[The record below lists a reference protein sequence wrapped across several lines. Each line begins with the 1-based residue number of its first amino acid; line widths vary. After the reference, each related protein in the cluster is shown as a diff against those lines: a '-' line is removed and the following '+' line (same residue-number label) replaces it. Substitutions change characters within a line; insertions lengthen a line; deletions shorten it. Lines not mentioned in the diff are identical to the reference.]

1 MSESDT
7 RKEGGTG
14 HEVVPENAL
23 FVCFGAM
30 SSSGTLTGI
39 AVLEAMKR
47 LDPKKT
53 GIFCSSALAVDVPK
67 HRKTTQAAKRII
79 AIDGCANRCTSKII
93 EQAGFKVDRALNL
106 VKDLSVEKRG
116 PFRPFDYTEEELQ
129 KTVEAIINI
138 CEGLSTGDNPGDE
151 ASSKT

>member
-1 MSESDT
+1 MPE
-7 RKEGGTG
+7 
-14 HEVVPENAL
+14 HETVPENAL

-47 LDPKKT
+47 LDSKKT

-67 HRKTTQAAKRII
+67 HMKTTQAAKRII

-93 EQAGFKVDRALNL
+93 EKAGLKIDKSLNL

-129 KTVEAIINI
+129 KTVEAIINL
-138 CEGLSTGDNPGDE
+138 CEGLSTSDNPGDE
-151 ASSKT
+151 ASSNS

>member
-1 MSESDT
+1 MSD
-7 RKEGGTG
+7 
-14 HEVVPENAL
+14 HETVPENAL

-30 SSSGTLTGI
+30 SSSGTLTGV

-47 LDPKKT
+47 LDTKKT
-53 GIFCSSALAVDVPK
+53 GIFCISALAVDVPK
-67 HRKTTQAAKRII
+67 HRKTTEAAKRII

-93 EQAGFKVDRALNL
+93 EKAGLKIDKSLNL

-138 CEGLSTGDNPGDE
+138 CEGLSTGDNPGDK
-151 ASSKT
+151 ASSES

>member
-1 MSESDT
+1 MAN
-7 RKEGGTG
+7 
-14 HEVVPENAL
+14 HEEIPGNAL

-53 GIFCSSALAVDVPK
+53 GIFCTSALAVDVPK
-67 HRKTTQAAKRII
+67 HRKTTEAAKKII
-79 AIDGCANRCTSKII
+79 AINGCSNRCTSRII
-93 EQAGFKVDRALNL
+93 EQAGFKLDRELNF
-106 VKDLSVEKRG
+106 VKDLSIEKRG

-129 KTVEAIINI
+129 KTIEAIVRI
-138 CEGLSTGDNPGDE
+138 CEEERGE
-151 ASSKT
+151 

>member
-1 MSESDT
+1 MSNYED
-7 RKEGGTG
+7 
-14 HEVVPENAL
+14 VPENAL

-67 HRKTTQAAKRII
+67 HRKTTEAAKRII

-93 EQAGFKVDRALNL
+93 EKAGLKIDKSLNL

-129 KTVEAIINI
+129 KTVEVIINL
-138 CEGLSTGDNPGDE
+138 CEGLSTGGTPGDE
-151 ASSKT
+151 APSKG

>member
-1 MSESDT
+1 MSN
-7 RKEGGTG
+7 
-14 HEVVPENAL
+14 HEETLENAL

-53 GIFCSSALAVDVPK
+53 GLFCTSALAVDVPK
-67 HRKTTQAAKRII
+67 HRKTTEAAKRII
-79 AIDGCANRCTSKII
+79 TIDGCANRCTSKII
-93 EQAGFKVDRALNL
+93 EKAGLKIDKSLNL

-129 KTVEAIINI
+129 KTVEAIIRI
-138 CEGLSTGDNPGDE
+138 CEG
-151 ASSKT
+151 

>member
-1 MSESDT
+1 MTDQEN
-7 RKEGGTG
+7 
-14 HEVVPENAL
+14 VPENAL

-79 AIDGCANRCTSKII
+79 AIDGCANRCTSRII
-93 EQAGFKVDRALNL
+93 EKAGLKIDKSLNL

-138 CEGLSTGDNPGDE
+138 CEGLSTGGNPEDQE
-151 ASSKT
+151 SSKNSKK

>member
-1 MSESDT
+1 MSE
-7 RKEGGTG
+7 
-14 HEVVPENAL
+14 HETVPENAL

-67 HRKTTQAAKRII
+67 HRKTTQGAKRII
-79 AIDGCANRCTSKII
+79 AIDGCANRCTSRII
-93 EQAGFKVDRALNL
+93 EKAGFKVDRALNL

-116 PFRPFDYTEEELQ
+116 PFRPFDYTEDELQ
-129 KTVEAIINI
+129 RTVEAIINL
-138 CEGLSTGDNPGDE
+138 CVGPSSGGDLSDE
-151 ASSKT
+151 TSSKS

>member
-1 MSESDT
+1 VADQEN
-7 RKEGGTG
+7 
-14 HEVVPENAL
+14 VPENAL

-67 HRKTTQAAKRII
+67 HKKTTQAAKRII

-93 EQAGFKVDRALNL
+93 EKAGFKVDRALNL

-129 KTVEAIINI
+129 KTVEAIINL
-138 CEGLSTGDNPGDE
+138 CEGLSTGNNSGDE
-151 ASSKT
+151 ASSKA

>member
-1 MSESDT
+1 MSN
-7 RKEGGTG
+7 
-14 HEVVPENAL
+14 HETVPENAL

-30 SSSGTLTGI
+30 SSSGTLTGV

-67 HRKTTQAAKRII
+67 HRKTTLAAKRII

-93 EQAGFKVDRALNL
+93 EKAGLKIDKSLNL
-106 VKDLSVEKRG
+106 VKDLSIEKRG

-138 CEGLSTGDNPGDE
+138 CEGLSADNNPED
-151 ASSKT
+151 

>member
-1 MSESDT
+1 MSN
-7 RKEGGTG
+7 

-93 EQAGFKVDRALNL
+93 EKAGLKIDKSLNL

-129 KTVEAIINI
+129 KTVEAIINL
-138 CEGLSTGDNPGDE
+138 CEGLSASSNPGNEE
-151 ASSKT
+151 ASKG

>member
-1 MSESDT
+1 MTD
-7 RKEGGTG
+7 
-14 HEVVPENAL
+14 HENVPENAL

-53 GIFCSSALAVDVPK
+53 GIFCSSALAVNVPK
-67 HRKTTQAAKRII
+67 HRKTTEAAKRII

-93 EQAGFKVDRALNL
+93 EKAGLKIDKSLNL
-106 VKDLSVEKRG
+106 VKDLSVKKRG
-116 PFRPFDYTEEELQ
+116 PFRPFDYTEEELH
-129 KTVEAIINI
+129 KTVEAIISL
-138 CEGLSTGDNPGDE
+138 CEGD
-151 ASSKT
+151 

>member
-1 MSESDT
+1 MSD
-7 RKEGGTG
+7 

-23 FVCFGAM
+23 FVCFGIM

-53 GIFCSSALAVDVPK
+53 GLFCTSALAVNVPK
-67 HRKTTQAAKRII
+67 HRKTTEAAKRII
-79 AIDGCANRCTSKII
+79 AIDGCANRCTSRII
-93 EQAGFKVDRALNL
+93 EKAGLKIDKSLNL

-116 PFRPFDYTEEELQ
+116 PFRPFDYTEGELQ
-129 KTVEAIINI
+129 KTIEAIVRI
-138 CEGLSTGDNPGDE
+138 CEEERG
-151 ASSKT
+151 K

>member
-1 MSESDT
+1 MS
-7 RKEGGTG
+7 G
-14 HEVVPENAL
+14 HEDVPENAL

-93 EQAGFKVDRALNL
+93 EKAGLKVDKSLNL

-129 KTVEAIINI
+129 KTVEAIMNI
-138 CEGLSTGDNPGDE
+138 CEGLSAGDKSPE
-151 ASSKT
+151 

>member
-1 MSESDT
+1 MPE
-7 RKEGGTG
+7 
-14 HEVVPENAL
+14 HETVPENAL

-93 EQAGFKVDRALNL
+93 EKAGLKIDKSLNL

-129 KTVEAIINI
+129 KTVEAIINL
-138 CEGLSTGDNPGDE
+138 CEGLSTGNNSGDE
-151 ASSKT
+151 ASSKG

>member
-1 MSESDT
+1 MKKGGPMSDQE
-7 RKEGGTG
+7 K
-14 HEVVPENAL
+14 VPENAL

-67 HRKTTQAAKRII
+67 HKKTTEAAKRII
-79 AIDGCANRCTSKII
+79 AFDGCANRCTSKII
-93 EQAGFKVDRALNL
+93 EKAGLKIDKSLNL

-116 PFRPFDYTEEELQ
+116 PFRPCDYTEEELQ
-129 KTVEAIINI
+129 KTLEAIVRI
-138 CEGLSTGDNPGDE
+138 CEEERGE
-151 ASSKT
+151 

>member
-1 MSESDT
+1 MSN
-7 RKEGGTG
+7 
-14 HEVVPENAL
+14 HEEVPENAL
-23 FVCFGAM
+23 FVCFGIM

-53 GIFCSSALAVDVPK
+53 GLFCTSALAVNVPK
-67 HRKTTQAAKRII
+67 HRKTTEAAKRII

-93 EQAGFKVDRALNL
+93 EKSGLKIDKSLNL
-106 VKDLSVEKRG
+106 VKDLLVEKRG

-129 KTVEAIINI
+129 KTIEAIVRI
-138 CEGLSTGDNPGDE
+138 CEEERG
-151 ASSKT
+151 K